1 LKKNAKELYM
11 SELLRKAD
19 FCEKRAR
26 YEQGRLKY
34 AEALMWYQRA
44 KGFRIKAEKEGEND
58 SLS

>member
-1 LKKNAKELYM
+1 M

-34 AEALMWYQRA
+34 TEALMWYQRA
-44 KGFRIKAEKEGEND
+44 KGFRIKAKKEGEND